1 MTNKKTKIE
10 ELKESYPGF
19 FENYPFELIEFAL
32 SEKTAQKI
40 ANICIENKITEQEKV
55 IGIAFRVTY
64 AIFGKIPKESLA
76 ITFRDGL
83 EIEDEKAKKIAST
96 VNEIIL
102 SAIPDLKIEDSSSAE
117 EKPEEEPE
125 KPKEIPTKDP
135 EGDVYR
141 EPIE

>member
-83 EIEDEKAKKIAST
+83 EIEDEKSKKIALS
-96 VNEIIL
+96 VNEIIF
-102 SAIPDLKIEDSSSAE
+102 SNIPQPKDEEVSSE
-117 EKPEEEPE
+117 KQPVEGTEKPEED
-125 KPKEIPTKDP
+125 PTKDQG
-135 EGDVYR
+135 EDVYR
-141 EPIE
+141 EPLE